1 MAACHHLRRF
11 CGDCKKNKYLC
22 DDCVDTPH
30 RKAKNQ
36 SHTVV
41 DIAEHLASPTFPQQ
55 AEEKSTSTTCCKIH
69 AEKPLELHCTT
80 CDKTICMEC
89 GNFEHDGHKKVK
101 IADLTAESREAI
113 LHQVECTST
122 VTKQLGEAKV
132 QLQACCGQVEV
143 TADASKQAV
152 AAFAKQVRQA
162 LSASVDAVNVKVDG
176 STSRKLGVR
185 L

>member
-1 MAACHHLRRF
+1 
-11 CGDCKKNKYLC
+11 LC

-55 AEEKSTSTTCCKIH
+55 AEEKSASTTCCKIH
-69 AEKPLELHCTT
+69 AGKALELHCTT

-89 GNFEHDGHKKVK
+89 GVFDHSTHKMVK

-113 LHQVECTST
+113 LHQVDCTST

-152 AAFAKQVRQA
+152 DAFAKQVRQA
-162 LSASVDAVNVKVDG
+162 LSASVNAVNVKVDG